1 MPTIH
6 SATETKLSCAFYHP
20 DSRYNKGTSA
30 THTQIGTHLLAV
42 MLELSAIRGCVPLL
56 THCHEFAKLC
66 QDGIDAQG
74 KARQG
79 WGGGGVIFPLPLMLK
94 ARVGGRGGEHKI
106 SSTTVILYP
115 LHSRRKQYE
124 SDVNVV
130 MYQHTS
136 IQTSL
141 VIRPAYH
148 EGWASRRFK
157 PCSKQHRL
165 RAIFWRSERSSIGA

>member
-79 WGGGGVIFPLPLMLK
+79 WGGGGRDISITIDAYGK
-94 ARVGGRGGEHKI
+94 GGGKGGR
-106 SSTTVILYP
+106 T
-115 LHSRRKQYE
+115 
-124 SDVNVV
+124 
-130 MYQHTS
+130 
-136 IQTSL
+136 
-141 VIRPAYH
+141 
-148 EGWASRRFK
+148 
-157 PCSKQHRL
+157 
-165 RAIFWRSERSSIGA
+165 